1 MMVGLS
7 PGVITPEELSARMQ
21 RLGFR
26 LAGTARAYGLLSG
39 RICTTLTLD
48 SVADL
53 GLRSRAR
60 EAALSIAGV
69 EWVRVDPGLPRRLY
83 LLHW

>member
-1 MMVGLS
+1 MMRLLN
-7 PGVITPEELSARMQ
+7 PAAITPEEILARMR

-26 LAGTARAYGLLSG
+26 PAGAQELWLLSG
-39 RICTTLTLD
+39 RIGTTLTLH

-53 GLRSRAR
+53 SLRARAR

-69 EWVRVDPGLPRRLY
+69 RSVWLDPGLPRRLY
-83 LLHW
+83 LIHW

>member
-1 MMVGLS
+1 MRLLN
-7 PGVITPEELSARMQ
+7 PAAITPEEILVSMQ

-26 LAGTARAYGLLSG
+26 LTGAQELWLLSG

-53 GLRSRAR
+53 SLRTRAR

-69 EWVRVDPGLPRRLY
+69 KSVWVDPGLPRKLY